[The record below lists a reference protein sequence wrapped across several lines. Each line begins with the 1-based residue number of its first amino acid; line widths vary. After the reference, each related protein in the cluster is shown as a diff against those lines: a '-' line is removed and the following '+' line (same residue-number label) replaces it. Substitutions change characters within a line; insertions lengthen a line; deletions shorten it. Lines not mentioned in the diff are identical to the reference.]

1 MFNIKKNLREALEN
15 DIWYHG
21 TPDVSQLEKDGGFT
35 HKTINVEYIKDID
48 KFNELQD
55 NLGKLKSIG
64 DEKGYHNLLNQVAS
78 FKDIFTFRKPI
89 FLTNKYDV
97 AKTYA
102 DPHRAFNY
110 QDAREKV
117 LKVKVDVGNNVTI
130 SAYGDRFRFIELSKV
145 KEGFVR
151 GGVDSQEFEKVVSM
165 VNFYLADKT
174 KIKTDMIAMLAE
186 WFGFDTV
193 DVLGVLD
200 SYHGGSIQSIVRMV
214 FDNQNIKIL
223 N

>member
-1 MFNIKKNLREALEN
+1 MFNIKKKLREALEN

-35 HKTINVEYIKDID
+35 DKTISVEYVKDIA

-55 NLGKLKSIG
+55 KLDNLISIG
-64 DEKGYHNLLNQVAS
+64 DEKGYQGLLNQVSS
-78 FKDIFTFRKPI
+78 FKEFFTFRKPI

-110 QDAREKV
+110 QEAKEKV
-117 LKVKVDVGNNVTI
+117 LKVNVDVGNKVTI
-130 SAYGDRFRFIELSKV
+130 AAHGDRFRFIELSKV

-151 GGVDSQEFEKVVSM
+151 GGINPQEFDKVVSM
-165 VNFYLADKT
+165 VNFYLVDKT
-174 KIKTDMIAMLAE
+174 KIKTDMVAMLAE

-200 SYHGGSIQSIVRMV
+200 SYNGGTVQSIVRMV
-214 FDNQNIKIL
+214 FDNKKIKIL